1 MTTKSIQRD
10 PILDALFTSQARVE
24 ILKLLFLSSSSSH
37 YLREVAILTQQPVR
51 AVQRELARLEAA
63 GLIQSTREG
72 NRKYFQ
78 ANNASPV
85 FPELRALLVKTVGL
99 SDLIKKHLSLEP
111 DSILVAFLFGS
122 FARGTE
128 SPTSDVDLMVIGD
141 ITGRDLARLLAPAR
155 DKLGREINPVI
166 MRLDE
171 LQEKKAGGDPFVRN
185 VLQEPKTFLIGGE
198 DELRKLTG
206 AGSSEVT

>member
-1 MTTKSIQRD
+1 MTTKSIQRN

-24 ILKLLFLSSSSSH
+24 ILKLLFLSSSSRH

-78 ANNASPV
+78 ANSASPV

-99 SDLIKKHLSLEP
+99 SDLIKEYLSLEP

-128 SPTSDVDLMVIGD
+128 SITSDVDLLVIGD

-155 DKLGREINPVI
+155 NKLGREINPVI

-171 LQEKKAGGDPFVRN
+171 LREKNARGDPFVRS

-198 DELRKLTG
+198 DELGELTG
-206 AGSSEVT
+206 AGASEVT

>member
-1 MTTKSIQRD
+1 MTTKSIQRN
-10 PILDALFTSQARVE
+10 PILDALITSQARVE
-24 ILKLLFLSSSSSH
+24 ILKLLFLSSSSRH
-37 YLREVAILTQQPVR
+37 YLREIAILTQQPVR

-63 GLIQSTREG
+63 ELIQSTREG

-78 ANNASPV
+78 ANSTSPV
-85 FPELRALLVKTVGL
+85 FLELRALLVKTVGL
-99 SDLIKKHLSLEP
+99 SDLIRENLSLEP

-141 ITGRDLARLLAPAR
+141 ITSRDLARLLTPAR

-166 MRLDE
+166 MRLGE
-171 LQEKKAGGDPFVRN
+171 LREKKAGGDPFVQSI
-185 VLQEPKTFLIGGE
+185 LQEPKTFLIGGE
-198 DELRKLTG
+198 DELQKLTG
-206 AGSSEVT
+206 TGPSEAT

>member
-1 MTTKSIQRD
+1 MTTKSIQSN
-10 PILDALFTSQARVE
+10 PILDALITSQARVE
-24 ILKLLFLSSSSSH
+24 ILKLLFLGSSSRH

-78 ANNASPV
+78 ANSASPV

-99 SDLIKKHLSLEP
+99 SDLIKKHLLLEP

-141 ITGRDLARLLAPAR
+141 VTSRDLSRLLTPAR
-155 DKLGREINPVI
+155 EKLGREINPVI
-166 MRLDE
+166 MGLDE
-171 LQEKKAGGDPFVRN
+171 FREKNTRGDPFVRS
-185 VLQEPKTFLIGGE
+185 VIQEPKTFLIGGE
-198 DELRKLTG
+198 DELQKLTSTG
-206 AGSSEVT
+206 PSEVT

>member
-1 MTTKSIQRD
+1 M
-10 PILDALFTSQARVE
+10 DALFTSQARVE
-24 ILKLLFLSSSSSH
+24 ILKLLFLSSSSRH

-72 NRKYFQ
+72 NRKYFR
-78 ANNASPV
+78 ANSDSPV
-85 FPELRALLVKTVGL
+85 FLELRALLLKTVGL
-99 SDLIKKHLSLEP
+99 SDLIKESLSLEP

-141 ITGRDLARLLAPAR
+141 ITGRDLARLLTPAR

-166 MRLDE
+166 MKLDE
-171 LQEKKAGGDPFVRN
+171 FQEKNARGDPFLQS
-185 VLQEPKTFLIGGE
+185 VLREPKTFLIGGD
-198 DELRKLTG
+198 DELRELTG
-206 AGSSEVT
+206 AGPSEAT